1 VSFQEAVV
9 QRLQL
14 GQKRRREEE
23 QAGESLALEEAFRRE
38 DDAGDP
44 QTHASKRQKM
54 RAALVERHA
63 ADTQQMQAEHQEVLD
78 NPAAVLAVAS
88 AALNEEDRER
98 VERVAQQRRRIAADE
113 EREGVGS
120 STTARARGQGQE
132 TLHAQEG
139 ADRLQ
144 GVEEGDEGG
153 VEEALLQVA
162 LLVSLG
168 QEKSADTLQ
177 GGEEGGEGRL
187 EGELLQQAGAGQT
200 TKKRQGRKS
209 QKQLDADESALLQ
222 SQGAAAESGRDL
234 TQVKRKGPRSSRR
247 PQEDEQG
254 HDDNTWGQAELQ
266 SLGKKNKG
274 GGNAFCEHKRRR
286 YSL

>member
-9 QRLQL
+9 QQLQL
-14 GQKRRREEE
+14 GQKRRRKEE
-23 QAGESLALEEAFRRE
+23 QAGESRQLEEAFRRE

-78 NPAAVLAVAS
+78 NPAAVVAVAS

-98 VERVAQQRRRIAADE
+98 VESLAQERRRIAAHE

-187 EGELLQQAGAGQT
+187 EGELQQAGAGQT

-209 QKQLDADESALLQ
+209 QKQVDADESALLQ

-266 SLGKKNKG
+266 SLGKKKKG
-274 GGNAFCEHKRRR
+274 GGNALCEHKKER
-286 YSL
+286 YRL